1 MKWNETL
8 YYLTDRYVTF
18 FREIKRKNFD
28 FTNFFFFQVFLLQDR
43 LFHGSDKTRVKVCI
57 GCGSLLSPRV
67 TLTQGNHKN
76 TNRFREYTTKCVV
89 CPKEKASVRD
99 LSVPYIFLHLISQLA
114 AVNIKIKIDTKYE

>member
-1 MKWNETL
+1 MKVKL
-8 YYLTDRYVTF
+8 KDTF
-18 FREIKRKNFD
+18 SRNFS
-28 FTNFFFFQVFLLQDR
+28 FFQVFLLQDR